1 MNFQSRFSLTSFSE
15 SAAAVL
21 NQCSIFIYTV
31 GYEQRSS
38 YFSDM
43 FYNDS
48 AFCGAFVYKDST
60 DLGKFKDNIQKF
72 RKRGHTSVGTNIEE
86 IRKSL
91 RPAFDSK
98 PTPRTIV
105 VDISCM
111 DRYLLASLFLTIFE
125 MMNAE
130 DVLHVLYTPNEF
142 SEPDFTFP
150 TLNYFGPAVPELNGR
165 VGDFSRECCLIMGLG
180 YEYGASLNVLE
191 RLEPAVSYLYLPT
204 GHDDRFLPS
213 VRQANFDFD
222 FGIRNLHF
230 NDFYLANA
238 DEAYRDISSI
248 VLALKHS
255 MAIALVPF
263 GPKLFSFI
271 CLLVAMENAG
281 DVSFLRYSV
290 NNDKQSSTLKA
301 SGITY
306 GVTLSGIDRSRWT
319 RALKDG

>member
-1 MNFQSRFSLTSFSE
+1 MSYQSRFSLTSLSE

-21 NQCSIFIYTV
+21 SRCSIFIYTV

-38 YFSDM
+38 YFSDILC
-43 FYNDS
+43 NES
-48 AFCGAFVYKDST
+48 AFCGAFIYEDST
-60 DLGKFKDNIQKF
+60 DLGEFKDNLQKF
-72 RKRGHTSVGTNIEE
+72 KNNGHTSIGTNIEA

-91 RPAFDSK
+91 LIAFENRSE
-98 PTPRTIV
+98 PRTIV

-111 DRYLLASLFLTIFE
+111 DRSLLASLFLTIFE
-125 MMNAE
+125 MMNV
-130 DVLHVLYTPNEF
+130 DDILHVLYTPNEF

-191 RLEPAVSYLYLPT
+191 RLEPAVSYLYLPA

-213 VRQANFDFD
+213 VKQANFDFD

-290 NNDKQSSTLKA
+290 NNDRQSSTLKA
-301 SGITY
+301 SGTTY
-306 GVTLSGIDRSRWT
+306 GVTLSGIERSRWT
-319 RALKDG
+319 RALTNG